1 LQEELTIEKEKN
13 KKLQQD
19 RRVIRVTGPGGF
31 PVYAERHFH
40 YATPSRV
47 EPDARFLKIQ
57 NSTGNLVGPGVASCS
72 IQDLDACEVHIGGK
86 ETLVLGECHDID
98 GVDSIGYGDAS
109 FCYNFHP
116 LGNDRY
122 RTCVFIDFSPVPN
135 REYPFTR
142 TPQDYR
148 NEKIEYLRFE
158 RVSSR
163 GTLSTTVNLQ

>member
-1 LQEELTIEKEKN
+1 MQKDL
-13 KKLQQD
+13 
-19 RRVIRVTGPGGF
+19 RVIRVTGPGGF

-40 YATPSRV
+40 YATPHSV
-47 EPDARFLKIQ
+47 FPDQRSLKLQ
-57 NSTGNLVGPGVASCS
+57 NSTGNLVGPGLASCS
-72 IQDLDACEVHIGGK
+72 IRDLDACEVHIGGK
-86 ETLVLGECHDID
+86 EILVLGECDDID
-98 GVDSIGYGDAS
+98 GVGAFGGDDAS
-109 FCYNFHP
+109 FRYNYGRW
-116 LGNDRY
+116 GNGRY
-122 RTCVFIDFSPVPN
+122 KTGVFIDFGPVPN